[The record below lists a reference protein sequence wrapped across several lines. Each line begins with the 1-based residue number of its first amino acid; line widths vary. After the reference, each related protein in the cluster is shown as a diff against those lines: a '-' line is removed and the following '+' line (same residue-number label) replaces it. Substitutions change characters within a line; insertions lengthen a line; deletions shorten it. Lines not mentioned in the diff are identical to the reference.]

1 LETDIRQF
9 DLIRPSVEF
18 FSIMISPTLE
28 LDLLRTLVLAVD
40 VGSFKQAAS
49 IVGRTQSAVS
59 LQMRR
64 LESQV
69 GVPIFQ
75 RIGKKLNLTENG
87 VVLLDYARK
96 LLALNDEAIQAAAG
110 TKLHGRLRLGL
121 LQDFAESILPKSLA
135 AFSRAQPGVEMHVR
149 TESSVKLLELLHR
162 RELDLAVYFASRNL
176 ASKFQEIRVAKLPM
190 VWVFQEQ
197 QRPASPWSLVLF
209 EPPCVFR
216 DAAVATFKERRWR
229 QTFSSPS
236 LAGTWAAVSAGL
248 GISVRTPIGVPS
260 GLRVQRQLPGL
271 GKLPNVDVV
280 IAQSSESEPV
290 QRLRQVLDQTLKTW
304 SAGFAIPA

>member
-1 LETDIRQF
+1 
-9 DLIRPSVEF
+9 
-18 FSIMISPTLE
+18 MISPTLE

-40 VGSFKQAAS
+40 VGSFKQTAS

-69 GVPIFQ
+69 GVSIFQ

-87 VVLLDYARK
+87 NVLLDYARK

-135 AFSRAQPGVEMHVR
+135 AFSRAQPGIEMHVR
-149 TESSVKLLELLHR
+149 TESSVKLFELLQR
-162 RELDLAVYFASRNL
+162 REIDLAVYFVKENVTKKSH
-176 ASKFQEIRVAKLPM
+176 ETRVASVPM
-190 VWVFQEQ
+190 VWVFEEW
-197 QRPASPWSLVLF
+197 PTPPWTLVLF

-216 DAAVATFKERRWR
+216 DAAVATLKERRWR

-271 GKLPNVDVV
+271 RKLPNVDVV

-304 SAGFAIPA
+304 SAGFAIPI

>member
-1 LETDIRQF
+1 
-9 DLIRPSVEF
+9 
-18 FSIMISPTLE
+18 MISPILE

-40 VGSFKQAAS
+40 NGSFKQAAS

-64 LESQV
+64 LESQI
-69 GVPIFQ
+69 GLPIFQ

-87 VVLLDYARK
+87 KVLLDYARK

-110 TKLHGRLRLGL
+110 TKLRGRLRLGL

-135 AFSRAQPGVEMHVR
+135 AFSRAQPGIEMHVR
-149 TESSVKLLELLHR
+149 TESSVKLLELLQR
-162 RELDLAVYFASRNL
+162 REIDLAVYFVKQN
-176 ASKFQEIRVAKLPM
+176 VAKKPHETTVASVPM
-190 VWVFQEQ
+190 VWVSQEQ
-197 QRPASPWSLVLF
+197 QRPAPPWSLVLF

-216 DAAVATFKERRWR
+216 EAAVATLKERRWK

-248 GISVRTPIGVPS
+248 GISVRTPIGVPP

-271 GKLPNVDVV
+271 RKLPTVDVV

-304 SAGFAIPA
+304 SAGFAVPS

>member
-1 LETDIRQF
+1 
-9 DLIRPSVEF
+9 
-18 FSIMISPTLE
+18 MISPTLE

-40 VGSFKQAAS
+40 IGSFKQAAP

-64 LESQV
+64 LETQV
-69 GVPIFQ
+69 GIPIFQ

-87 VVLLDYARK
+87 KVLLDYARK
-96 LLALNDEAIQAAAG
+96 LLALNDEAIQAAAA
-110 TKLHGRLRLGL
+110 TKLRGRLRLGL

-135 AFSRAQPGVEMHVR
+135 AFSRAQPGIEMHVR
-149 TESSVKLLELLHR
+149 TESSVKLLELLQR
-162 RELDLAVYFASRNL
+162 REIDLAVYFVKQNVA
-176 ASKFQEIRVAKLPM
+176 KKPHETRVASVPM
-190 VWVFQEQ
+190 VWVTQEQ
-197 QRPASPWSLVLF
+197 QRQAPPWSLVLF

-216 DAAVATFKERRWR
+216 DAAVATLKERSWK

-248 GISVRTPIGVPS
+248 GISVRTPIGVPP
-260 GLRVQRQLPGL
+260 GMRAQRQLPGL
-271 GKLPNVDVV
+271 RKLPNVDVV
-280 IAQSSESEPV
+280 IAQSSKSEPV

>member
-1 LETDIRQF
+1 
-9 DLIRPSVEF
+9 
-18 FSIMISPTLE
+18 MISSTLE

-40 VGSFKQAAS
+40 IGSFKQAAS

-87 VVLLDYARK
+87 KVLLDYTRK

-110 TKLHGRLRLGL
+110 TKLRGRLRLGL

-135 AFSRAQPGVEMHVR
+135 AFSRAQPGIEMHVR
-149 TESSVKLLELLHR
+149 TESSVKLLELLQR
-162 RELDLAVYFASRNL
+162 REIDLAVYFVKQNVA
-176 ASKFQEIRVAKLPM
+176 KKPHETRVASVPM
-190 VWVFQEQ
+190 VWVSQEH
-197 QRPASPWSLVLF
+197 QRPAPPWSLVLF

-216 DAAVATFKERRWR
+216 EAAVARLKERHWK

-248 GISVRTPIGVPS
+248 GISVRTPIGVPP
-260 GLRVQRQLPGL
+260 GLRAQRQLPGL
-271 GKLPNVDVV
+271 KRLPNVDVV

>member
-1 LETDIRQF
+1 
-9 DLIRPSVEF
+9 
-18 FSIMISPTLE
+18 MISPILE

-40 VGSFKQAAS
+40 IGSFKQAAS

-64 LESQV
+64 LQSQV

-87 VVLLDYARK
+87 KVLLDYARK

-110 TKLHGRLRLGL
+110 TKLRGRLRLGL

-135 AFSRAQPGVEMHVR
+135 AFSRAQPSIEMHVR
-149 TESSVKLLELLHR
+149 TESSVKLLELLQR
-162 RELDLAVYFASRNL
+162 REIDLAVYFAKQNV
-176 ASKFQEIRVAKLPM
+176 AKKPHETRVASVPM
-190 VWVFQEQ
+190 VWVSQEQ
-197 QRPASPWSLVLF
+197 QRPAPPWSLVLF
-209 EPPCVFR
+209 DPPCVFR
-216 DAAVATFKERRWR
+216 EAAVARLKEARWK

-248 GISVRTPIGVPS
+248 GISVRTPIGVPP
-260 GLRVQRQLPGL
+260 GLRAQRQLPGL
-271 GKLPNVDVV
+271 RKLPNVDVV

-290 QRLRQVLDQTLKTW
+290 QRLRQVLDHTLKTW
-304 SAGFAIPA
+304 SAGFAIPS

>member
-1 LETDIRQF
+1 
-9 DLIRPSVEF
+9 
-18 FSIMISPTLE
+18 MISPILE

-40 VGSFKQAAS
+40 IGSFKQAAS

-69 GVPIFQ
+69 GLPIFQ

-87 VVLLDYARK
+87 KVLLDYARK
-96 LLALNDEAIQAAAG
+96 LLALNDEAIQAASR
-110 TKLHGRLRLGL
+110 TKLRGRLRLGL

-135 AFSRAQPGVEMHVR
+135 AFSRAQPGIEMHVR
-149 TESSVKLLELLHR
+149 TESSVKLLELLQR
-162 RELDLAVYFASRNL
+162 REIDLAVYFVKQNVA
-176 ASKFQEIRVAKLPM
+176 KKPHETRVASVPM
-190 VWVFQEQ
+190 VWVSQEQ
-197 QRPASPWSLVLF
+197 QRPAPPWSLVLF

-216 DAAVATFKERRWR
+216 EAAVATLKERHWK

-248 GISVRTPIGVPS
+248 GISVRTPIGVPP
-260 GLRVQRQLPGL
+260 GLRAQRQLPGL
-271 GKLPNVDVV
+271 RKLPNVDVV

>member
-1 LETDIRQF
+1 
-9 DLIRPSVEF
+9 
-18 FSIMISPTLE
+18 MISPTLE

-40 VGSFKQAAS
+40 IGSFKQAAP

-69 GVPIFQ
+69 GIPIFQ

-87 VVLLDYARK
+87 KVLLDYARK

-110 TKLHGRLRLGL
+110 TKLRGRLRLGL

-135 AFSRAQPGVEMHVR
+135 AFSRAQPGIEMHVR
-149 TESSVKLLELLHR
+149 TESSVKLLELLQR
-162 RELDLAVYFASRNL
+162 REIDLAVYFVKQNVA
-176 ASKFQEIRVAKLPM
+176 KKPHETRVASVPM
-190 VWVFQEQ
+190 VWVSQEQ
-197 QRPASPWSLVLF
+197 QRPAPPWSLVLF

-216 DAAVATFKERRWR
+216 EAAVATLKERSWK
-229 QTFSSPS
+229 QTFSGPS

-248 GISVRTPIGVPS
+248 GISVRTPIGVPP
-260 GLRVQRQLPGL
+260 GLRAQRQLPGL
-271 GKLPNVDVV
+271 KKLPNVDVV
-280 IAQSSESEPV
+280 IAQSSKSEPV

-304 SAGFAIPA
+304 SAGYAVPS

>member
-1 LETDIRQF
+1 
-9 DLIRPSVEF
+9 
-18 FSIMISPTLE
+18 MISPTLE
-28 LDLLRTLVLAVD
+28 LDLLRTLALAVD
-40 VGSFKQAAS
+40 TGSFKQAAS

-59 LQMRR
+59 LQMQR

-87 VVLLDYARK
+87 KVLLDYARK
-96 LLALNDEAIQAAAG
+96 LLALNDEAIQAAVG

-135 AFSRAQPGVEMHVR
+135 AFSRAQPGIEMHVR
-149 TESSVKLLELLHR
+149 TESSVKLLELLQR
-162 RELDLAVYFASRNL
+162 REIDLAVYFVKENVA
-176 ASKFQEIRVAKLPM
+176 KKPHETRVASIPM
-190 VWVFQEQ
+190 VWVSQEQ
-197 QRPASPWSLVLF
+197 QRPAPPWSLVLF

-216 DAAVATFKERRWR
+216 EAAVATLKERRWK

-248 GISVRTPIGVPS
+248 GISVRTPIGVPP

-271 GKLPNVDVV
+271 RKLPTVDVV
-280 IAQSSESEPV
+280 IAQSTESEPV

-304 SAGFAIPA
+304 SAVFAVPS